1 MTNFRS
7 VACVAVF
14 AIALTGCSSETKKT
28 FGLEANPPDA
38 FAVGTQAPL
47 SLPPELG
54 QLQPPN
60 PGEPRPQQVNAAQA
74 GANVISA
81 ANAITPPPSAAS
93 PGEEALLTQAGPTP
107 PPGIRAEVNQ
117 QALIASKPPGFVCQ
131 PDRQRPGPGADRQCQ
146 CRRTPPAGKR
156 SPGPARHQRFHPAGQ
171 QRKPRFLPADIQRF
185 LESKSLFG
193 RETRA

>member
-60 PGEPRPQQVNAAQA
+60 PGEPRPQQVDAAQA
-74 GANVISA
+74 GANVINP
-81 ANAITPPPSAAS
+81 ANAITPAPSAAS
-93 PGEEALLTQAGPTP
+93 PGEAALLNQAGPTP
-107 PPGIRAEVNQ
+107 PAGIRAEVNQ
-117 QALIASKPPGFVCQ
+117 QALIASKPPGFVSKLM
-131 PDRQRPGPGADRQCQ
+131 GN
-146 CRRTPPAGKR
+146 
-156 SPGPARHQRFHPAGQ
+156 GPAPVPTVNANAEQRRLQENAAMGEPVTNGSTPQDSNQNPGFF
-171 QRKPRFLPADIQRF
+171 QRLVNFF
-185 LESKSLFG
+185 
-193 RETRA
+193 

>member
-14 AIALTGCSSETKKT
+14 AIALTGCSSTTKKT

-60 PGEPRPQQVNAAQA
+60 PGQPRPQQVDAAQA
-74 GANVISA
+74 GADVISA
-81 ANAITPPPSAAS
+81 SNAITQPPSAAS
-93 PGEEALLTQAGPTP
+93 PGEAALLSQAGPTP

-117 QALIASKPPGFVCQ
+117 QALIASKPPGFVSNLMGSGPAPVPTVNANAEERRLQENEALGQ
-131 PDRQRPGPGADRQCQ
+131 PVTNGS
-146 CRRTPPAGKR
+146 TPQDSNE
-156 SPGPARHQRFHPAGQ
+156 SPGFFQRIFNA
-171 QRKPRFLPADIQRF
+171 F
-185 LESKSLFG
+185 
-193 RETRA
+193 